1 MTKSI
6 WDDLPDDLKAILNAS
21 VDKFIFQ
28 HVYSVRKLDAEAV
41 AKAKE
46 NPEIEIIN
54 WSGDERTKF
63 RQIAQKEWENWAGK
77 TEMTQRYYDAVVS
90 YLKGR
95 NQL

>member
-1 MTKSI
+1 MAVPQVAE
-6 WDDLPDDLKAILNAS
+6 DGVDLNELNIPNLVIHRSRHGPDVDMDL
-21 VDKFIFQ
+21 
-28 HVYSVRKLDAEAV
+28 YEANLRRV
-41 AKAKE
+41 

-63 RQIAQKEWENWAGK
+63 RQIAQQEWENWAGK